1 MSQKVNKIVN
11 GPIPDSFMADES
23 TRLESLKFDG
33 QNLQVL
39 DQLLLPHEIRWIPID
54 GVTAAFAV
62 IKSMQVR
69 GAPLIAVVGSL
80 GLLLELQKMSQ
91 LGSKDVKQK
100 IAYLISSRPT
110 AVDLRNAVNG
120 LIPILEESG
129 SSDAEKLERFVF
141 FWKNRKKGVKIN

>member
-1 MSQKVNKIVN
+1 MFFHFSNFS
-11 GPIPDSFMADES
+11 P
-23 TRLESLKFDG
+23 
-33 QNLQVL
+33 

-120 LIPILEESG
+120 LIPILEKSG
-129 SSDAEKLERFVF
+129 SSDAEKLERKFTDLIRSYFTPIAARWAASRVAKREFEKAF
-141 FWKNRKKGVKIN
+141 FILLA